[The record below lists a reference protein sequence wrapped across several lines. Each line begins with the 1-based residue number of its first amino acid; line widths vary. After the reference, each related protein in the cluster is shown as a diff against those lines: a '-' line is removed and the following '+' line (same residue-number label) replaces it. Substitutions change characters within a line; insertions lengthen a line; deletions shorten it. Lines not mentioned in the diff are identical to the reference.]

1 MLAVVLALRG
11 ENSSYSRG
19 HEGKL
24 IVDMALD
31 NLRVDDKARAD
42 VVYRTLERGRNV
54 SNKQWSTHTKQNET
68 GIGGQVEL
76 GDADAADSAI
86 VLVQVSHKLRSSF

>member
-1 MLAVVLALRG
+1 
-11 ENSSYSRG
+11 
-19 HEGKL
+19 
-24 IVDMALD
+24 MALD
-31 NLRVDDKARAD
+31 NLGVDDKARAD

-68 GIGGQVEL
+68 GISGQVEL